1 MKERIENET
10 WNSLI
15 WLGGEG
21 QGEASLRRAGCRSE
35 GHARGSGAMDHQDGK
50 ARVEDLTLMD
60 QGNGEEKSR
69 LRNAPNKA
77 L

>member
-21 QGEASLRRAGCRSE
+21 QGEASLRRACCRSE
-35 GHARGSGAMDHQDGK
+35 GHARGSGAMNNQDGE
-50 ARVEDLTLMD
+50 ARVEGLAPMD
-60 QGNGEEKSR
+60 RGNCEEQAG
-69 LRNAPNKA
+69 LRSMNQ
-77 L
+77 